1 MGGYNDESATLI
13 HSSSIILLQER
24 FKQLQRIREMREKR
38 ELLKLFSCKQPTLFF
53 HPDLL
58 NPSRSFKSYSDLQNH
73 ERGVEDSEFQA
84 METSLSMSLWP
95 DSTSTAKKFIETD
108 IDTSLHL

>member
-1 MGGYNDESATLI
+1 
-13 HSSSIILLQER
+13 
-24 FKQLQRIREMREKR
+24 MREKR
-38 ELLKLFSCKQPTLFF
+38 QLLKLFSGVESEYPSSLAPCKQPTWIF

-95 DSTSTAKKFIETD
+95 DSTSTAKRFIETD